1 MCCSNCSRRSCS
13 GSCCSNIQT
22 ASVIYARGS
31 QGPQGPQ
38 GPTGPVG
45 PQGPIGLTGATGPQG
60 PQGLTGATGP
70 QGPQGLTGATG
81 PQGPQG
87 LTGATGPQGPQGP
100 AGTGD
105 AISAS
110 GGNSTVASL
119 DVIPLNT
126 VLTTP
131 DSTFSLGDNVVNIPE
146 AGSYL
151 VTYFAS
157 TLGNGDASTI
167 DLYLDGVITTTPTL
181 YFRNENTAS
190 ASNTVLVNTTGAG
203 TLSLVNTS
211 NTAIIVEDAS
221 ITVLKLV

>member
-1 MCCSNCSRRSCS
+1 MCCSNCSRRSCN
-13 GSCCSNIQT
+13 GNCCGNIQT
-22 ASVIYARGS
+22 ASVIYARGP

-38 GPTGPVG
+38 GPTGLTG
-45 PQGPIGLTGATGPQG
+45 PQGPIGLTGPQG

-81 PQGPQG
+81 PQGPI
-87 LTGATGPQGPQGP
+87 GATGPQGP

-105 AISAS
+105 GIFAY
-110 GGNSTVASL
+110 GGNSTVDSQ
-119 DVIPLNT
+119 DVIPLNS
-126 VLTTP
+126 VATTP
-131 DSTFSLGDNVVNIPE
+131 DSTFSLGDNVINIPE

-167 DLYLDGVITTTPTL
+167 DLYLNGAITATPTL

-211 NTAIIVEDAS
+211 NVAIVVEDAS
-221 ITVLKLV
+221 ITVLKLD